1 MKIRLVLLFMLA
13 TLTLVAQDFNR
24 AKLDSLFMLI
34 HENEKGMGSVSIF
47 YSGREVYRNSVG
59 YASVEDNIPATA
71 GTKYRVGSVS
81 KIFTATLI
89 MQLVEEGKLSLDD
102 KIDTYFPDIE
112 NAREITVEHLLRHRS
127 GIFNFTSAGSY
138 TSWMEKEV
146 SRSQLLDSIRIYGAV
161 FEPGKKME
169 YSNSNYVLLS
179 FIIEKE
185 TGRSLKEVV
194 RQRIAIPCQLKDTYY
209 GGVVDPTKNEAHSY
223 TRMNRWEHATE
234 THMSVPIGA
243 GAIVSTPTDV
253 NTFLTCLFEGKL
265 VKQETVVQMRQMK
278 DNYGLGLFPA
288 PFYGKT
294 AFGHTGG
301 IDGFQSSAFYF
312 PEEKVAVTYLGNG
325 ISMPVNDIL
334 IGILSIYFGRDY
346 ELPVFTKAMELS
358 SEQLKKYTGVYSSP
372 AFPLKV
378 TISVKED
385 ILIGQATGQPSF
397 PLEAYALNKFKYD
410 AAGLK
415 LEFLPLQNKMIL
427 RQGGGEF
434 ELTKE

>member
-1 MKIRLVLLFMLA
+1 
-13 TLTLVAQDFNR
+13 
-24 AKLDSLFMLI
+24 
-34 HENEKGMGSVSIF
+34 
-47 YSGREVYRNSVG
+47 
-59 YASVEDNIPATA
+59 
-71 GTKYRVGSVS
+71 
-81 KIFTATLI
+81 
-89 MQLVEEGKLSLDD
+89 MQLIEEGKLSLDD
-102 KIDTYFPDIE
+102 KINTYFPNIE
-112 NAREITVEHLLRHRS
+112 NARDITIGHLLQHRS

-146 SRSQLLDSIRIYGAV
+146 SRSQLMDSIRSYGAV
-161 FEPGKKME
+161 FEPGEKME

-179 FIIEKE
+179 VIIEKE
-185 TGRSLKEVV
+185 TGMSLKELV
-194 RQRIAIPCQLKDTYY
+194 RKRIALPCQLKDTYY
-209 GGVVDPTKNEAHSY
+209 GDVVDPDKQEAHSY
-223 TRMNRWEHATE
+223 SRMGHWEHATE
-234 THMSVPIGA
+234 THMSIPAGA

-265 VKQETVVQMRQMK
+265 VKQETVEQMYQMK

-325 ISMPVNDIL
+325 IAMPVNDIL
-334 IGILSIYFGRDY
+334 IGVLSIYFGRDY
-346 ELPVFTKAMELS
+346 ELPVFTRAMELP

-372 AFPLKV
+372 GFPLKV
-378 TISVKED
+378 TISVKENT
-385 ILIGQATGQPSF
+385 LIGQATGQPSF
-397 PLEAYALNKFKYD
+397 PLEAYEINKFRFD
-410 AAGLK
+410 PAGLK
-415 LEFLPLQNKMIL
+415 MEFLPEKDKMIL